1 MPAFRRVFNADPGSA
16 VLAEIEA
23 VVIVDIAPPPSLV
36 GAGTGTVLLVGE
48 FERGSLTATEVFGG
62 QDLVTQFGGLGR
74 VTETSIHDGAVAL
87 KSGGDELWNGNGF
100 IWLRNKAFSRLLI
113 QRVDTSAGEVTF
125 TRLACLLS
133 SSVGTVAATTG
144 DVITFRG
151 ADGTDRSS
159 TLTVTAATLLASGA
173 TYPQTLTGQT
183 LIVTNDDNSPR
194 IVTFTAAESVLAD
207 YIAKINGALA
217 LDLGSD
223 VAGELQMVSETIGRA
238 GFIKCEGTAAA
249 ALGFNATGALV
260 AEVVSLE
267 FVVTVPAVG
276 TYTLRIGVLERVSTL
291 FDETIAFTTV
301 PTATEIR
308 DAFFDAF
315 SARNIPF
322 VTLTKVAGA
331 NPEIDITYDL
341 NVFSTGTAI
350 VAEPSAGD
358 VVLTTTPAVVNAA
371 YGTGPVQDSAR
382 ITLTEAASFIDA
394 IAGLDSDVTAAGQ
407 LRVCA
412 DSSIGVGITHTL
424 QAIASALAIPWGFDL
439 SVLADASDGA
449 DVTVPAGTRVRG
461 PNSTWST
468 LQDFST
474 GSGRGPFTAK
484 IRPFSDDD
492 TAVTDASGT
501 ITTVVDSLGDVFEVT
516 NAADAVRL
524 SAVGLEVAYRA
535 AFAKTVDVNT
545 VAREANIVASARAS
559 AGILTILSDNADLAT
574 SSGLRA
580 RKAIGRPT
588 LGTDRL
594 TMKGDA
600 GVGVGANRNQRL
612 FYCGVGFTTFIPE
625 IQEVG
630 AVQGPGFTDNGVI
643 EVGGDGFYANVRSI
657 LPPEENAGQFLG
669 DTNVGSLNVLSLE
682 DFYNPEVGG
691 INLTIQDYTSFRRE
705 GIIVPRFTREFDWA
719 FQSDVTSVDGVLD
732 SNVADASRRFMADF
746 IIDTYGD
753 LAARYVKK
761 LGSPNRRR
769 ALLLT
774 TSSFMDG
781 LVSPN
786 NPDLARIDSFSQR
799 ETSTQTQREAGF
811 MLVSV
816 KAKTFPALL
825 AIQFTIEVGT
835 TVVIEET

>member
-1 MPAFRRVFNADPGSA
+1 MPAFRRVFNADPGNA

-48 FERGSLTATEVFGG
+48 FERGSFTATEVFGG

-74 VTETSIHDGAVAL
+74 VTETSIHDGSVAL

-113 QRVDTSAGEVTF
+113 QRVDNSAGEVAF

-133 SSVGTVAATTG
+133 SAEGTVAGSTA

-151 ADGTDRSS
+151 ADGTDRSA

-194 IVTFTAAESVLAD
+194 VVTFTAAETVLAD
-207 YIAKINGALA
+207 YIAKINGVLA

-238 GFIKCEGTAAA
+238 GFIQCEGTAAA

-260 AEVVSLE
+260 QEL
-267 FVVTVPAVG
+267 FTFTMTNG
-276 TYTLRIGVLERVSTL
+276 TAGEYTLRIDTVARETTTFSVSITYAAPPTTTAL
-291 FDETIAFTTV
+291 ATDFFT
-301 PTATEIR
+301 
-308 DAFFDAF
+308 AF
-315 SARNIPF
+315 SALNIPF
-322 VTLTKVAGA
+322 ITLT
-331 NPEIDITYDL
+331 NPASAVLVTYDV
-341 NVFSTGTAI
+341 NVTSGGTAT
-350 VAEPSAGD
+350 VAEPTPGD
-358 VVLTTTPAVVNAA
+358 ITDVLTTPAVVNAA
-371 YGTGPVQDSAR
+371 YGTGPVQDAAR

-394 IAGLDSDVTAAGQ
+394 ISGLKSDVTAAGQ

-412 DSSIGVGITHTL
+412 DSSIGVGVTHTL
-424 QAIASALAIPWGFDL
+424 QAIASDLAIPWGFDL
-439 SVLADASDGA
+439 SVLADASDGE
-449 DVTVPAGTRVRG
+449 DVTVPAGTRVSG
-461 PNSTWST
+461 TNSTWST

-474 GSGRGPFTAK
+474 GSGRGPFTAS

-492 TAVTDASGT
+492 TAVTDTAAT
-501 ITTVVDSLGDVFEVT
+501 ITTVVDSLDDVFEVT
-516 NAADAVRL
+516 NAASAVRL

-559 AGILTILSDNADLAT
+559 AGILTILAENADLAT
-574 SSGLRA
+574 SAGLRA

-594 TMKGDA
+594 TMKGDT

-657 LPPEENAGQFLG
+657 LRPEENAGQYLG
-669 DTNVGSLNVLSLE
+669 DTNVGLLNVLSLE
-682 DFYNPEVGG
+682 DFYNPDVGG
-691 INLTIQDYTSFRRE
+691 VNLTIQDYTSFKRE

-732 SNVADASRRFMADF
+732 ANVADASRRFMADF
-746 IIDTYGD
+746 IIDTVGD
-753 LAARYVKK
+753 LSARYVKK

-774 TSSFMDG
+774 TDSFLNG
-781 LVSPN
+781 LASPN
-786 NPDLARIDSFSQR
+786 NPDSARIDSYTQQES
-799 ETSTQTQREAGF
+799 STQEQREAGF
-811 MLVSV
+811 MLVCV

-825 AIQFTIEVGT
+825 AIQFTVEVGT
-835 TVVIEET
+835 TVVIEEI